1 MRVVF
6 DTNIFI
12 SAFVFPGG
20 QAEKAILK
28 ILEGKDHLLISKD
41 IIDEVLSVLA
51 RKFDRNAEALAH
63 TAVFLSEIA
72 EMVKPSVRID
82 VLKEPA
88 DNRILECAV
97 SGRADII
104 VTGHKEML
112 NLKHYQGIKILSLRK
127 YLKL

>member
-20 QAEKAILK
+20 QAEQAILK
-28 ILEGKDHLLISKD
+28 VLEGNDHLLISKD
-41 IIDEVLSVLA
+41 IIDEVLTVLA
-51 RKFDRNAEALAH
+51 RKFNRNAEALAH

-72 EMVKPSVRID
+72 EMVKPSVKIK
-82 VLKEPA
+82 VLKEPP

-97 SGRADII
+97 YGRADII
-104 VTGHKEML
+104 VTGDKEML
-112 NLKHYQGIKILSLRK
+112 NLKHYQGVKILSLRE
-127 YLKL
+127 YLRL